1 MQLKRL
7 ELKGFKSFADKT
19 TLEFNDGVTA
29 VVGPNGSGKSNIIE
43 AIRWVMGEQSA
54 KNLRGGRMHDI
65 IFSGTDSRKS
75 VNIAE
80 VTLVLDN
87 QDGFLPVD
95 FEEVSVT
102 RRINRN
108 GESDYFMNKQS
119 CRLKD
124 IVDLFMDSGLGKESF
139 SIISQG
145 QVEAIFNSKAED
157 RRSIFEEAAGVFKYK
172 MRKQSAERKLEDTQD
187 NLDRVQDILYELDAQ
202 VEPLRIQSDLAK
214 SYLEQKEELTGIDI
228 SFTVMKIQQLQQT
241 VEKNQEKLSVVTVD
255 LTELTQ
261 SIDQDNHSLQN
272 YKFDHLKLEQQ
283 REEIQNQLLQI
294 VQSIE
299 RTESAL
305 TLYAEKEK
313 HKEAF
318 VTEKKASIKRL
329 DEQKATITAKLDSVL
344 TKLKNLSEK
353 ESYLN
358 SQIKE
363 KQAQKDRLE
372 GNREEAIE
380 NLRTTYIDLMQE
392 QTTLKNEQTY
402 LERQLQQQA
411 ISKEKVSR
419 NSVKT
424 NQELQELEKQV
435 SAKAELHSKL
445 KKEVD
450 DLLVSFQSTKEQLN
464 ELTHSIDNKE
474 VRLNQSQSKLQQAL
488 AKRTTL
494 LEMQENYAGYFAGVK
509 AVMKQK
515 ATLTGI
521 VGTVADLIEVPKS
534 YVEAIDT
541 VLSSSSQFIVVED
554 EKSGREAIQH
564 LKTTRSGR
572 ATFLPLTTIK
582 SRLIRSD
589 IKEAAQRIPGFIGV
603 ASELIHFNK
612 RVANILEN
620 LLGNTIVAESL
631 EAANAIAR
639 TVNYRYRVVSLQGDM
654 MNAGGSMTGGGGKRS
669 SNSHLFSQKKE
680 LKDLNIFIDEA
691 EKTVDLRRKELS
703 KEKDTLTSL
712 SNTLEEI
719 RTNGEEKR
727 VEEKQLQNELNSVE
741 EKRTRL
747 SREQQALSYESSQ
760 VEKEYSASQKRL
772 EEISSEKQLI
782 EEQMDKQKKEMTEL
796 SAEKEDIESQKILIQ
811 TELESLIKN
820 LQSVN
825 EQQAAVKAEVT
836 HFKNQ
841 KTQIEENVTLLHADL
856 TAYEA
861 GEHFGSKEEL
871 QQQLLDY
878 KQKNKQLREK
888 ETTLKSNIQE
898 IEALQTQVEDRLI
911 AKQADKQKLSDLKA
925 KIEIESSRA
934 DVSLDHL
941 LAYLS
946 EEYGMSFEEAKLEA
960 PMELSEEEAQKKVK
974 LLKKGIEE
982 LGPVNIGAIEEYK
995 KVFERFT
1002 FLSDQQQDLLE
1013 AKAKL
1018 YDTMDQMDTEVAKRF
1033 KETFDQIKEQF
1044 TLVFP
1049 RMFGGGK
1056 AELRLTDPQNLLT
1069 SGVEIVAQPPGK
1081 NLQSLSLLSGG
1092 ERALT
1097 AISLLFA
1104 IIQVRPIPF
1113 CILDE
1118 AEAALDEA
1126 NVSRFGKYL
1135 QNFSM
1140 NTQFIVITH
1149 RKGTM
1154 EEADSLYGVTMREK
1168 GVSKLVS
1175 VRLKDVEEIEGIS

>member
-80 VTLVLDN
+80 VTLILDN

-108 GESDYFMNKQS
+108 GESDYFMNKQT

-214 SYLEQKEELTGIDI
+214 SYIEQKEELTGIDI
-228 SFTVMKIQQLQQT
+228 GYTVMKIQQLQQT
-241 VEKNQEKLSVVTVD
+241 VENNQEKLSVVTGD

-261 SIDQDNHSLQN
+261 SIDDDNRDFQK
-272 YKFDHLKLEQQ
+272 YKLDHLKLEQQ
-283 REEIQNQLLQI
+283 REELQNKLLQI

-318 VTEKKASIKRL
+318 VTEKKAAIKRL
-329 DEQKATITAKLDSVL
+329 DEQKSAITTQLDSV
-344 TKLKNLSEK
+344 TVKSKRLSEK
-353 ESYLN
+353 ETALKN
-358 SQIKE
+358 EINE
-363 KQAQKDRLE
+363 KQAQKERLE

-380 NLRTTYIDLMQE
+380 NLRAAYIDLMQE

-411 ISKEKVSR
+411 VSKEKVSR

-424 NQELQELEKQV
+424 SQELNELEKEV
-435 SAKAELHSKL
+435 AAKSELHSQL
-445 KKEVD
+445 EKEVNN
-450 DLLVSFQSTKEQLN
+450 LLNSFQSTKEQLN
-464 ELTHSIDNKE
+464 ALTSSIENKE
-474 VRLNQSQSKLQQAL
+474 LRLNQSQSKLQQAI
-488 AKRTTL
+488 AKRTSL

-515 ATLTGI
+515 SQLTGI

-541 VLSSSSQFIVVED
+541 VLSSTSQFIVVED
-554 EKSGREAIQH
+554 ELAGREAIQY
-564 LKTTRSGR
+564 LKATRAGR
-572 ATFLPLTTIK
+572 ATFLPLTTIQ
-582 SRLIRSD
+582 SRLIRPE
-589 IKEAAQRIPGFIGV
+589 IKNSAKQIPGFIGI
-603 ASELIHFNK
+603 ASELIHYND
-612 RVANILEN
+612 RVSNILEN

-631 EAANAIAR
+631 EAANTIAR

-691 EKTVDLRRKELS
+691 EKTVQLRRKEIS
-703 KEKDTLTSL
+703 KDKDTLAIV
-712 SNTLEEI
+712 NNKLEEI
-719 RTNGEEKR
+719 RSNGEEKR

-747 SREQQALSYESSQ
+747 SREQQALSYESGL
-760 VEKEYSASQKRL
+760 VEKEFSNSQKRL
-772 EEISSEKQLI
+772 EEISTERKLI
-782 EEQMDKQKKEMTEL
+782 EDKMEKQKKEMNEL
-796 SAEKEDIESQKILIQ
+796 SAEKEDIETQKLLIQ
-811 TELESLIKN
+811 NELETLITN

-825 EQQAAVKAEVT
+825 EQQAAVKAEVA

-841 KTQIEENVTLLHADL
+841 KNQIDENIELLHADL
-856 TAYEA
+856 KAYEA
-861 GEHFGSKEEL
+861 GENFGSKEEL
-871 QQQLLDY
+871 QQQLLNY
-878 KQKNKQLREK
+878 KQNNKQLRER
-888 ETTLKSNIQE
+888 EASMKSEIQNT
-898 IEALQTQVEDRLI
+898 EAIQTQIENRLV
-911 AKQADKQKLSDLKA
+911 AKQADKQRLSDLKS

-941 LAYLS
+941 LTYLS
-946 EEYGMSFEEAKLEA
+946 EEYGLSFEEARLD
-960 PMELSEEEAQKKVK
+960 PIELSEEEAQKKVK

-982 LGPVNIGAIEEYK
+982 LGPVNIGAIQEYE
-995 KVFERFT
+995 KVFDRFT
-1002 FLSDQQQDLLE
+1002 FLSDQQRDLLE

-1018 YDTMDQMDTEVAKRF
+1018 YDTMDQMDSEVAKRF
-1033 KETFDQIKEQF
+1033 KETFDLIKEQF

-1056 AELRLTDPQNLLT
+1056 AELRLTDPENLLT

-1104 IIQVRPIPF
+1104 IIEVRPIPF

-1175 VRLKDVEEIEGIS
+1175 VRLKDVEQIEGVS